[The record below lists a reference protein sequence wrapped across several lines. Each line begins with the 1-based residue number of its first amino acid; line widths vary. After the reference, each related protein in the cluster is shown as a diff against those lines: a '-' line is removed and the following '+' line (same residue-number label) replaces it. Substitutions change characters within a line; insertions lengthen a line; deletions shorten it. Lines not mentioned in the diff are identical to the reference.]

1 MMQSPRQV
9 LNDLWVHG
17 ADARI
22 TREGRLR
29 VEPASQLPVELVEAI
44 RADISGLITELR
56 SGWTPEKEGWSRV
69 PTDRVPP
76 ALNTTPE
83 WWERLLTSPHEE
95 SVEDRRQLLVFH
107 QLASLPTARNL
118 ADQHVKYDNFFR
130 IEIRRWHAE
139 ERALRNEGLSGCV
152 GGDDC
157 VCPPEAPVRCQVC
170 VRSS

>member
-83 WWERLLTSPHEE
+83 WWERLLHRLM
-95 SVEDRRQLLVFH
+95 RRVSRTEGSCSCSTNLLLF
-107 QLASLPTARNL
+107 P
-118 ADQHVKYDNFFR
+118 
-130 IEIRRWHAE
+130 
-139 ERALRNEGLSGCV
+139 
-152 GGDDC
+152 
-157 VCPPEAPVRCQVC
+157 PPETWLINT
-170 VRSS
+170 